1 MPSSR
6 GRLIDDSAAAWTA
19 LRSLPWRA
27 RWTDN
32 AWREPFQLMAG
43 AAIYLGNALR
53 VLPDAEFHLPVRPQ
67 RTVGSLLRRRR
78 LPRFGRERQVRTD
91 FAKMHLASASLR
103 LPAAVYLRG
112 RLVNDPQVRALMKHD
127 DLDRAALEPHLGNA
141 PGCCLQSPGAV
152 PTFEVSLA
160 LLVAHRD
167 EFAHGEIGQGIAGWR
182 QLRTQVLTAS
192 HRCRIAQAQLTI
204 IQWLIGK
211 LT

>member
-1 MPSSR
+1 
-6 GRLIDDSAAAWTA
+6 
-19 LRSLPWRA
+19 
-27 RWTDN
+27 
-32 AWREPFQLMAG
+32 
-43 AAIYLGNALR
+43 
-53 VLPDAEFHLPVRPQ
+53 
-67 RTVGSLLRRRR
+67 
-78 LPRFGRERQVRTD
+78 
-91 FAKMHLASASLR
+91 MHLASASLR